1 MYSLQLNKIVRGSA
15 SNLILTGLIVTAL
28 STSLT
33 ANADATSSAASG
45 MGKDMSM
52 DHMNMDKMDMDH
64 KHMKMTG
71 NEDYDFAMM
80 MRMHHEKGVKMAQKE
95 IDKGKDPDMRAAAK
109 EIVEA
114 QKKEIAEFDKWLA
127 AHPQKAK

>member
-1 MYSLQLNKIVRGSA
+1 MYSLQLKKFARGTA
-15 SNLILTGLIVTAL
+15 SSLVLTGLIVAAL

-33 ANADATSSAASG
+33 ANADTMSSEASG
-45 MGKDMSM
+45 KTMSM
-52 DHMNMDKMDMDH
+52 DHMGMDH

-71 NEDYDFAMM
+71 DQDYDFAMM
-80 MRMHHEKGVKMAQKE
+80 MRMHHIQGVKMAQKE

-109 EIVEA
+109 KIVEA

-127 AHPQKAK
+127 AHPPKSK